1 MLLIIIAS
9 LAILGSVIGV
19 YGLIF
24 VRRNGKDAKEWV
36 SESYIQWKED
46 GLDVDGYEVVVHDT
60 PLRDV
65 FDAFPSVSEAY
76 VSPEDVEERFGLVRE
91 SEREITAQVKKSTD
105 KIRARIVP
113 AKKNSAGEPEDTA
126 TDTPV
131 DASADT
137 SVDAPADVPVNAS
150 ADTPADA
157 SADTSADV
165 PVNASADT
173 PADNKESSTK
183 SRSKKRKKSKKLSK
197 AKKTVA
203 SGSVV
208 EKTETTSSEKV
219 NETDTLSDEEGA
231 EQSSPFSTPIQ
242 FPDRKTA

>member
-46 GLDVDGYEVVVHDT
+46 GLDVDGYDVVVHDT

-65 FDAFPSVSEAY
+65 FDAFPRVSEAY

-105 KIRARIVP
+105 KIRARIMP

-137 SVDAPADVPVNAS
+137 S

-157 SADTSADV
+157 

>member
-46 GLDVDGYEVVVHDT
+46 GLDVDGYDVVVHDT

-137 SVDAPADVPVNAS
+137 S

-157 SADTSADV
+157 

>member
-46 GLDVDGYEVVVHDT
+46 GLDVDGYDVVVHDT

-65 FDAFPSVSEAY
+65 FDAFPRVSEAY

-137 SVDAPADVPVNAS
+137 S

-157 SADTSADV
+157 

>member
-91 SEREITAQVKKSTD
+91 SERKITAQVKKSTD

-137 SVDAPADVPVNAS
+137 S

-157 SADTSADV
+157 

>member
-137 SVDAPADVPVNAS
+137 S

-157 SADTSADV
+157 

>member
-65 FDAFPSVSEAY
+65 FDAFPRVSEAY

-137 SVDAPADVPVNAS
+137 S

-157 SADTSADV
+157 

>member
-46 GLDVDGYEVVVHDT
+46 GLDVDGYDVVVHDT

-76 VSPEDVEERFGLVRE
+76 VSPEDVEERFGLVRK

-137 SVDAPADVPVNAS
+137 S

-157 SADTSADV
+157 